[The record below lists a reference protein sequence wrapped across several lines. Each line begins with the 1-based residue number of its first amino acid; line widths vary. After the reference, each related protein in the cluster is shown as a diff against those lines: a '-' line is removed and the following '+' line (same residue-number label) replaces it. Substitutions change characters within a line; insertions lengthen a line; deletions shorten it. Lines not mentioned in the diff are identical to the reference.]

1 MYATLKH
8 LLAWL
13 RDELTR
19 AALLPVLLNM
29 LRCCLQTPDGSLAPG
44 KKGILLT
51 VQQFT
56 TLASHVSAL
65 RRAVSANDTGFE
77 LDLGNK

>member
-1 MYATLKH
+1 MCTSVAP
-8 LLAWL
+8 AGC
-13 RDELTR
+13 
-19 AALLPVLLNM
+19 AALRTDTCKTAACATGM
-29 LRCCLQTPDGSLAPG
+29 LRCWLQTPDGSLAPG

-56 TLASHVSAL
+56 TLASHVSAISS
-65 RRAVSANDTGFE
+65 AVSAKDTGFE

>member
-1 MYATLKH
+1 
-8 LLAWL
+8 
-13 RDELTR
+13 
-19 AALLPVLLNM
+19 M
-29 LRCCLQTPDGSLAPG
+29 LRCWLQTPDGSLAPG

-56 TLASHVSAL
+56 TLASHVSAISS
-65 RRAVSANDTGFE
+65 AVSAKDTGFE